1 MKTLQYTIATVVF
14 GALALLIAPIVTG
27 KSTSAPAAAN
37 AILPAAPVPQS
48 VIAQP
53 VAEKKTPPVAVAQPV
68 VLAQNTP
75 APKPAAAEP
84 PPAPAKAAKAGLT
97 KAQKN
102 CKLADAFFAGP
113 VVQLEFTF
121 KNEEWENLK
130 KDNRRY
136 AECEMDVILP
146 TGAKTHFKGVGVKL
160 KGSAGSFRGPEDKPG
175 VTVTFDKYK
184 GGERCFGMDK
194 FHLNNGAQDGSLLN
208 EFIGG
213 EMCRAT
219 GVPASRCTHVLVKW
233 NGKDNGLYLLKE
245 AFTKDFLSYFY
256 EKTDG
261 SLYDGHFIAEIDGNL
276 EKQQGGDPNNKADLQ
291 ALVAACKE
299 GDAKVR
305 WAKLA
310 ERLDVDEYL
319 RSLCMEIFLT
329 HWDGY
334 NFNRN
339 NYRVYFDS
347 KTGKAAFF
355 CHGIDQLF
363 GDSNWPIVRDPESL
377 VGQAVWSNP
386 DWKARYKVL
395 AEEIYR
401 KVIKAK
407 DWDAVLIAQGKK
419 IQDALD
425 AKLPKNPQLAKD
437 YQGEINGARERV
449 KNRLTNI
456 ARQFNDGPKPIDW
469 RTKAVKIGDKDWR
482 GEGSGAKDEVAVDGQ
497 KCYHIRADAD
507 ASASWRRTLQL
518 PPGHYKFTAMAKVAG
533 VAGPVGKTGEGAGL
547 RISGGTRV
555 GLNGIKGS
563 TQWQNLAF
571 EFDAADADVVLV
583 AELSTP
589 AGEAWFLADSM
600 QLIKLR

>member
-1 MKTLQYTIATVVF
+1 MKTFQYTIATVVF

-27 KSTSAPAAAN
+27 KSTSTPPVAN
-37 AILPAAPVPQS
+37 AILPTAPVPQS
-48 VIAQP
+48 VIAPPAQKAAQP
-53 VAEKKTPPVAVAQPV
+53 VAIAQPV
-68 VLAQNTP
+68 VLSQNVP

-84 PPAPAKAAKAGLT
+84 PPTPVKAAKAGLT
-97 KAQKN
+97 KEQKN
-102 CKLADAFFAGP
+102 RKLADAFFAGP

-121 KNEEWENLK
+121 KPEEWENLK

-136 AECEMDVILP
+136 AECDLEVIAP
-146 TGAKTHFKGVGVKL
+146 SGNKAHFKSVGVKL

-175 VTVTFDKYK
+175 VTVTFDKFK
-184 GGERCFGMDK
+184 GAERCFGMEK

-208 EFIGG
+208 EFVGG
-213 EMCRAT
+213 EMCRAA

-261 SLYDGHFIAEIDGNL
+261 SLYDGHFIAEIDGAL

-299 GDAKVR
+299 GDTKVR

-319 RSLCMEIFLT
+319 RSLCMEVVLT

-401 KVIKAK
+401 TVIKAK

-555 GLNGIKGS
+555 VPNGIKGS